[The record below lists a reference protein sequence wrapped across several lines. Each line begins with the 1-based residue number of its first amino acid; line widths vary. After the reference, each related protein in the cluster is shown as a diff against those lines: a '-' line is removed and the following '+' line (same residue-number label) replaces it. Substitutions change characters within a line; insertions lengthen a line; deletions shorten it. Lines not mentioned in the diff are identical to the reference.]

1 MWQATSV
8 ECVQVITVQDVT
20 APTITCREMSTVD
33 CEDDT
38 TPTGTGTATATDLC
52 AAVGNITISSS
63 DVSTQDAD
71 PANVGY
77 YNYTIT
83 RTWRA
88 TEVARDFSECVQVIT
103 VQDVTAPTITCP
115 GDVTVDCED
124 DTTPTGTGTA
134 TATDLCAAVGNITIS
149 SSDVSTQDADP
160 ANVGYYNYTI
170 TRTWRATDV
179 AGNFSECVQVIT
191 VQDVTAPT
199 ITCPGDVTVD
209 CEDDTT
215 PTGTGTATATDLC
228 AAVGNITISSSDV
241 STQDADPAN
250 VGYYNYTITR
260 TWRATDVAGN
270 FSECVE
276 VILYRMLR
284 RRRSP
289 AREMLP

>member
-1 MWQATSV
+1 MCTGYHCTGCYGA
-8 ECVQVITVQDVT
+8 
-20 APTITCREMSTVD
+20 
-33 CEDDT
+33 DDH
-38 TPTGTGTATATDLC
+38 L
-52 AAVGNITISSS
+52 
-63 DVSTQDAD
+63 
-71 PANVGY
+71 
-77 YNYTIT
+77 
-83 RTWRA
+83 
-88 TEVARDFSECVQVIT
+88 
-103 VQDVTAPTITCP
+103 P
-115 GDVTVDCED
+115 GSVTVDCED

-179 AGNFSECVQVIT
+179 AGHFREGVQVIT

-228 AAVGNITISSSDV
+228 VAVGNITISSSDV

-270 FSECVE
+270 FSECVQ
-276 VILYRMLR
+276 VITTLYRMLR

-289 AREMLP
+289 ARGDVTVDCEDDTTPTGTGTATATDLCAAVAI